1 MYIFSVNFSAVMEIR
16 KMVTR
21 RPIGKEASVPHS
33 STKEPDSPDS

>member
-1 MYIFSVNFSAVMEIR
+1 MYIFSVNFSAVME
-16 KMVTR
+16 MVTR